1 MSNTFVK
8 WSVFFYG
15 IILVTLGLVG
25 YVIAESIPSVVMG
38 GGLGFLLMVCSL
50 LMFLEKRIGLFIAT
64 FLTLLLTSFFAYR
77 YTMTKGNLMSALLAV
92 LSGAMLIILL
102 LHCARWTKK

>member
-1 MSNTFVK
+1 MSNAFVK

-15 IILVTLGLVG
+15 IILVTLGLIG
-25 YVIAESIPSVVMG
+25 YIIAGSIPSVVMG
-38 GGLGFLLMVCSL
+38 SGLGCLLMICSL
-50 LMFLEKRIGLFIAT
+50 LMFLEKRIGLYIAT
-64 FLTLLLTSFFAYR
+64 FLTLILSSFFAYR
-77 YTMTKGNLMSALLAV
+77 YTMTKGDLMSALLAV